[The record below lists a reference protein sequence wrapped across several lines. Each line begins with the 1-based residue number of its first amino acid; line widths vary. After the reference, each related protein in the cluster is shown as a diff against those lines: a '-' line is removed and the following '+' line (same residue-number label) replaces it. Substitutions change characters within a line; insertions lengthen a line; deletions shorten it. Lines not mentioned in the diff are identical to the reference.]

1 MNRTMIRSAIAAG
14 VVSMTAGVASAADAG
29 WTVLFDGTVTD
40 AWKAYGKDAPS
51 SSCGWIVEKGTL
63 RAAPEAQTKCDLA
76 TKEIFKDFDLELEW
90 KVSPGGNS
98 GVMYDVAESDK
109 PSYHTGPEM
118 QVLDDGGHP
127 DGKNPKTSAGSLY
140 ALVAPVGKTLKPVGE
155 WNQARLAK
163 KGAHVEHWLNGT
175 KVVEYELGS
184 PALTALIAESK
195 FKDMPRFAREGQG
208 RLVLQHHG
216 QEVWFRN
223 VRVKKL

>member
-1 MNRTMIRSAIAAG
+1 MNRNLIRSAIAAG

-29 WTVLFDGTVTD
+29 WTVLFDGTGTD
-40 AWKAYGKDAPS
+40 AWKAYGKDAS
-51 SSCGWIVEKGTL
+51 LSGCGWLVENGTL

-76 TKEIFKDFDLELEW
+76 TKESFKDFDLELEW

-98 GVMYDVAESDK
+98 GVMYDVAETDK

-140 ALVAPVGKTLKPVGE
+140 ALVAPSGKTLAPVGE
-155 WNQARLAK
+155 WNRARLVK
-163 KGAHVEHWLNGT
+163 KGAHVEHWLNG
-175 KVVEYELGS
+175 KQVAEYQLGS

-195 FKDMPRFAREGQG
+195 FKDMPRFAKEGQG

>member
-1 MNRTMIRSAIAAG
+1 MNRTMIRSAVAAG
-14 VVSMTAGVASAADAG
+14 AVSMAAGLGSAADSG
-29 WTVLFDGTVTD
+29 WTVLFDGTSTD
-40 AWKAYGKDAPS
+40 AWKAYGKDAQL
-51 SSCGWIVEKGTL
+51 SSCGWLVEKGTL

-76 TKEIFKDFDLELEW
+76 TKETFRDFDLELEW

-140 ALVAPVGKTLKPVGE
+140 ALVAPVGKSLKPVGE
-155 WNQARLAK
+155 WNQARLVK

-175 KVVEYELGS
+175 KLLEYDLGS

-195 FKDMPRFAREGQG
+195 FKDMPRFAKEGQG

-223 VRVKKL
+223 VRVKKS

>member
-1 MNRTMIRSAIAAG
+1 MIRSTILGAVAFLAAG
-14 VVSMTAGVASAADAG
+14 LPAAHAADSA
-29 WTVLFDGTVTD
+29 WVVLFDGTRTD
-40 AWKAYGKDAPS
+40 AWKGYGKDAPLS
-51 SSCGWIVEKGTL
+51 ACGWLVEAGTL

-76 TKEIFKDFDLELEW
+76 TKETFKDFDLELEW

-118 QVLDDGGHP
+118 QVLDDDGHP
-127 DGKNPKTSAGSLY
+127 DGQNPKTSAGSLY
-140 ALVAPVGKTLKPVGE
+140 ALVAPVGKTLKPVGQ
-155 WNQARLAK
+155 WNQARLVK

-184 PALTALIAESK
+184 PALAALIAESK
-195 FKDMPRFAREGQG
+195 FKEMPRFAKEGQG

-223 VRVKKL
+223 VRVKKI

>member
-1 MNRTMIRSAIAAG
+1 MSRKMIRSAITAG

-29 WTVLFDGTVTD
+29 WTVLFDGKSTD
-40 AWKAYGKDAPS
+40 AWKGYGKDGPLSA
-51 SSCGWIVEKGTL
+51 CGWLVENGTL

-76 TKEIFKDFDLELEW
+76 TKESFKDFDLELEW

-98 GVMYDVAESDK
+98 GVMYDVAETDK

-118 QVLDDGGHP
+118 QVLDDGGHA
-127 DGKNPKTSAGSLY
+127 DGRNPKTSAGSLY
-140 ALVAPVGKTLKPVGE
+140 ALVAPSGKTLKPVGD
-155 WNQARLAK
+155 WNRARLVK

-175 KVVEYELGS
+175 KIVEYELGS
-184 PALTALIAESK
+184 PALTALIADSK
-195 FKDMPRFAREGQG
+195 FKDMPRFAKEGQG

>member
-1 MNRTMIRSAIAAG
+1 MNRTMIRTLIAAG
-14 VVSMTAGVASAADAG
+14 VVSTAGLATAADAG
-29 WTVLFDGTVTD
+29 WTVLFDGKGTD
-40 AWKAYGKDAPS
+40 AWKGYGKDGPL
-51 SSCGWIVEKGTL
+51 SSCGWLVENGTL

-76 TKEIFKDFDLELEW
+76 TKEGFKDFDLELEW

-98 GVMYDVAESDK
+98 GVMFDVAETAS

-118 QVLDDGGHP
+118 QVLDDDGHP
-127 DGKNPKTSAGSLY
+127 DGRNPKTSAGALY
-140 ALVAPVGKTLKPVGE
+140 ALVAPVGKALKPVGQ
-155 WNQARLAK
+155 WNQARLVK

-175 KVVEYELGS
+175 KLLEYELGS

-195 FKDMPRFAREGQG
+195 FKDMPRFAKEGQG

-223 VRVKKL
+223 VRVKKI